1 MRRPGSRSLR
11 DLLSPGLSFPIH
23 LYHACERVGAGES
36 AWTVSSASCCLLSL
50 TEVSCLLLS
59 LGGCRDPPAL
69 PHPCQIG
76 PHLGLPSITT
86 SVPGGPSPLLLKSGS
101 NHLVLLAFQKTEK
114 PPSPLGG
121 PTAGPPALSWRWF
134 LSLFLSAWASPG
146 PGPGLPVG
154 CSLATEFLL

>member
-11 DLLSPGLSFPIH
+11 DLLAPGLSFPIH

-76 PHLGLPSITT
+76 PHLGLPSITN
-86 SVPGGPSPLLLKSGS
+86 SVPGGPLLCSSSREATIWSYSLSRKLKSPQ
-101 NHLVLLAFQKTEK
+101 V
-114 PPSPLGG
+114 PLGV
-121 PTAGPPALSWRWF
+121 PQLDPRL
-134 LSLFLSAWASPG
+134 
-146 PGPGLPVG
+146 
-154 CSLATEFLL
+154 